1 MKSIKAKI
9 IVSVIT
15 LLIIILTVVN
25 LFVNLQMQKQTE
37 NVLINQSEVAVK
49 EMSRSIENN
58 MLQYEKTL
66 YMLTENP
73 NVTSF
78 IERRSMVPKMMA
90 GFKSR
95 HRKGV

>member
-9 IVSVIT
+9 IVSVIA
-15 LLIIILTVVN
+15 LFIIILTVVN

-49 EMSRSIENN
+49 ELSRSIENN

-66 YMLTENP
+66 YLLTENP
-73 NVTSF
+73 AVTSL
-78 IERRSMVPKMMA
+78 
-90 GFKSR
+90 
-95 HRKGV
+95 